1 MAAAWVRVCAV
12 IMIGLSSTAAQA
24 QGKTPTA
31 IVVGGGLAGLTA
43 AYELQNKGWQV
54 TLLEAKAGVGGRS
67 GLATSEW
74 VGNDKVQ
81 PALNQYLQQFKLQTL
96 PAPEF
101 VRTPGYLID
110 GDYFSEADLAL
121 KQPATAEAMKRY
133 EKTVDDLARSI
144 DDPLNPAANST
155 LFALD
160 QINVANWLDRLQL
173 PTTARQLINQQIR
186 SRYDEPS
193 RLSLLYFAQQNR
205 VYRGVDDHDRRA
217 ARLPGGSPVL
227 AQAFVKQIKTIKT
240 NAPVSSVVQDKN
252 GVTVKVGSVGYSADY
267 LVMAVPL
274 RALAKIQ
281 MTPALDNQHMGAI
294 KGTNYGWRDQ
304 ILLKFKQPV
313 WESRARMSGEIF
325 SNAGLGMLW
334 IEPALK
340 GGANVVINL
349 SGDNARLLQA
359 FGDKQ
364 MVDQVLIR
372 LHAFYPKARG
382 AFTGY
387 EVRRYSTD
395 AGTGGSYL
403 AYGPGQIS
411 KYWRL
416 WERPVQRVAFAGEHT
431 DALYSGTLEG
441 ALRSGQRAASQVQD
455 LAAGKSFDP
464 VKVVPATAAAAAGAV
479 AAKKPGFFAN
489 LFGTGDKAEKAA
501 AAPENK
507 AQAAPAEPAKAGF
520 FSRLFGG
527 GDKAENAQPA
537 PESKAQPGAE
547 PAAKPGFFSRLFGRG
562 EQPAAKPAEVNTPVE
577 AAPAPAVAPQP
588 APAPAPAPAKPAAPT
603 SKAAAPAKPAT
614 SKAAAHKA
622 QPAHK
627 KTQPVPA
634 KKPAQPAQKKPA
646 AKPAPAKQPAA
657 TDTSATH

>member
-1 MAAAWVRVCAV
+1 MAAAWVRLCALV
-12 IMIGLSSTAAQA
+12 LIGVSSGAALA
-24 QGKTPTA
+24 KDKTPSA

-54 TLLEAKAGVGGRS
+54 TLLEAKSGMGGRS

-74 VGNDKVQ
+74 IGNAKAQ
-81 PALNQYLQQFKLQTL
+81 PVLNQYLDRFKLETL

-110 GDYFSEADLAL
+110 GEYFSGTDLAT
-121 KQPATAEAMKRY
+121 KQPATAEALKRY
-133 EKTVDDLARSI
+133 EKTLDDLARSI
-144 DDPLNPAANST
+144 DDPLNPQATST

-160 QINVANWLDRLQL
+160 QMNVATWLDKLQL

-186 SRYDEPS
+186 TRYDEPS

-205 VYRGVDDHDRRA
+205 VYRGVSDRDLRA

-227 AQAFVKQIKTIKT
+227 AQAFVKQLKTIKT
-240 NAPVSSVVQDKN
+240 SSPVTAIVQDKD
-252 GVTVKVGSVGYSADY
+252 GVTVKVGSTDYKADY

-281 MTPALDNQHMGAI
+281 ITPGLDTQHVAALR
-294 KGTNYGWRDQ
+294 GTNYGWRDQ
-304 ILLKFKQPV
+304 LMLKFKQPV

-372 LHAFYPKARG
+372 LHAFYPQARG

-387 EVRRYSTD
+387 EVKRYSVD
-395 AGTGGSYL
+395 AGTGGAYL

-416 WERPVQRVAFAGEHT
+416 WERPVQRITFAGEHT
-431 DALYSGTLEG
+431 DALYPGTLEG

-455 LAAGKSFDP
+455 LLAGKSFDP
-464 VKVVPATAAAAAGAV
+464 AKAATVAAAATAGAAV
-479 AAKKPGFFAN
+479 AKKDSG
-489 LFGTGDKAEKAA
+489 E
-501 AAPENK
+501 
-507 AQAAPAEPAKAGF
+507 F

-527 GDKAENAQPA
+527 ADK
-537 PESKAQPGAE
+537 PEVK
-547 PAAKPGFFSRLFGRG
+547 
-562 EQPAAKPAEVNTPVE
+562 
-577 AAPAPAVAPQP
+577 AAPVAKVEEV
-588 APAPAPAPAKPAAPT
+588 APAPAPAAAPATPAPAEIAKEEPAKPAAT
-603 SKAAAPAKPAT
+603 KAAPAKHA
-614 SKAAAHKA
+614 
-622 QPAHK
+622 PAH
-627 KTQPVPA
+627 
-634 KKPAQPAQKKPA
+634 KPA
-646 AKPAPAKQPAA
+646 AKPAAKQAHKAVETKKATAKSAPAKKPV
-657 TDTSATH
+657 TDNQAKAD

>member
-1 MAAAWVRVCAV
+1 MAAAWVRLCALLL
-12 IMIGLSSTAAQA
+12 IGVSSGAAIA
-24 QGKTPTA
+24 KDKTPTA

-54 TLLEAKAGVGGRS
+54 TLLEAKSGMGGRS

-74 VGNDKVQ
+74 IGNGKAQ
-81 PALNQYLQQFKLQTL
+81 PVLNQYVDRFKLETL

-110 GDYFSEADLAL
+110 GEYFNATDLAT
-121 KQPATAEAMKRY
+121 KQPATAEALKRY
-133 EKTVDDLARSI
+133 EKTLDDLARSI
-144 DDPLNPAANST
+144 DDPLNPQANST

-160 QINVANWLDRLQL
+160 QINVSTWLDKLQL
-173 PTTARQLINQQIR
+173 PNTARQLINQQIR
-186 SRYDEPS
+186 TRYDEPS
-193 RLSLLYFAQQNR
+193 RLSLLYFAQQTR
-205 VYRGVDDHDRRA
+205 VYRGVSDRDLRA

-227 AQAFVKQIKTIKT
+227 AQAFVKQLKTIKT
-240 NAPVSSVVQDKN
+240 SSPVTSIVQDKD
-252 GVTVKVGSVGYSADY
+252 GVTVKVGSVGYQADY
-267 LVMAVPL
+267 LVLAVPL

-281 MTPALDNQHMGAI
+281 MTPGLDSKHLAAL

-304 ILLKFKQPV
+304 LMLKFKTPV

-372 LHAFYPKARG
+372 LHAFYPQARG

-387 EVRRYSTD
+387 EVKRYSTD
-395 AGTGGSYL
+395 AGTGGAYL

-431 DALYSGTLEG
+431 DALYPGTLEG
-441 ALRSGQRAASQVQD
+441 ALRSGQRAAGQVQD
-455 LAAGKSFDP
+455 LLAGKSFDP
-464 VKVVPATAAAAAGAV
+464 AKAVPIAAAATAGAV
-479 AAKKPGFFAN
+479 AAKEKGGFFSN
-489 LFGTGDKAEKAA
+489 LFGGSSDKSDKA
-501 AAPENK
+501 
-507 AQAAPAEPAKAGF
+507 PAKAEPVTAKEAE
-520 FSRLFGG
+520 GG
-527 GDKAENAQPA
+527 
-537 PESKAQPGAE
+537 
-547 PAAKPGFFSRLFGRG
+547 KPGFFSRLFGG
-562 EQPAAKPAEVNTPVE
+562 SAKPEVK
-577 AAPAPAVAPQP
+577 AAPIAKAEEVAPVS
-588 APAPAPAPAKPAAPT
+588 APAPAPVAPTPVAKEQPVKPAA
-603 SKAAAPAKPAT
+603 KAAPAKHAPTHKPAAKT
-614 SKAAAHKA
+614 EPAKKAASKPAPVKKA
-622 QPAHK
+622 TAK
-627 KTQPVPA
+627 SEPA
-634 KKPAQPAQKKPA
+634 KKPLANTQ
-646 AKPAPAKQPAA
+646 AKAG
-657 TDTSATH
+657 

>member
-1 MAAAWVRVCAV
+1 MAAAWVRLCALV
-12 IMIGLSSTAAQA
+12 LIGVSSGAALA
-24 QGKTPTA
+24 KDKTA

-43 AYELQNKGWQV
+43 AYELQSKGWQV
-54 TLLEAKAGVGGRS
+54 TLLEAKSGMGGRS

-74 VGNDKVQ
+74 VGNSKTQ
-81 PALNQYLQQFKLQTL
+81 PVLNQYLEQFKVGTL

-110 GDYFSEADLAL
+110 GEYFSAADLAT
-121 KQPATAEAMKRY
+121 KQPATAEALKRY
-133 EKTVDDLARSI
+133 EKTLDDLARSI

-160 QINVANWLDRLQL
+160 QMNVSTWLDKLQL
-173 PTTARQLINQQIR
+173 PATARQLVNQQIR
-186 SRYDEPS
+186 TRYDEPS
-193 RLSLLYFAQQNR
+193 RLSLLYFAQQSR
-205 VYRGVDDHDRRA
+205 VYRNVSDRDLRA

-227 AQAFVKQIKTIKT
+227 AQAFVKQLKTIKT
-240 NAPVSSVVQDKN
+240 SSPVTAIIQDKD
-252 GVTVKVGSVGYSADY
+252 GVTVKVGAVGYQADY

-274 RALAKIQ
+274 RALARIQ
-281 MTPALDNQHMGAI
+281 MTPGLDGQRLAAL

-304 ILLKFKQPV
+304 LMLKFKNPV

-325 SNAGLGMLW
+325 SNTGLGMLW

-372 LHAFYPKARG
+372 LHAFYPQARG

-395 AGTGGSYL
+395 AGMGGAYL

-416 WERPVQRVAFAGEHT
+416 WERPVQRIAFAGEHT
-431 DALYSGTLEG
+431 DALYPGTLEG

-464 VKVVPATAAAAAGAV
+464 VKAAPVAAAAAAGAV
-479 AAKKPGFFAN
+479 GAAAAKDKGGFFSN
-489 LFGTGDKAEKAA
+489 LFGGSADKA
-501 AAPENK
+501 
-507 AQAAPAEPAKAGF
+507 PAKPEPVKVEEAKQDKPGF

-527 GDKAENAQPA
+527 GDK
-537 PESKAQPGAE
+537 PE
-547 PAAKPGFFSRLFGRG
+547 AK
-562 EQPAAKPAEVNTPVE
+562 
-577 AAPAPAVAPQP
+577 AAPIAKAEEVAPVP
-588 APAPAPAPAKPAAPT
+588 APAPVAPAPVAKEEPVKPAATKPAPAKPAV
-603 SKAAAPAKPAT
+603 KQ
-614 SKAAAHKA
+614 AH
-622 QPAHK
+622 
-627 KTQPVPA
+627 
-634 KKPAQPAQKKPA
+634 KPA
-646 AKPAPAKQPAA
+646 AKPAPVKKATAKSEPAKKPAA
-657 TDTSATH
+657 NSQAKAG

>member
-1 MAAAWVRVCAV
+1 MAAAWVRLCALLL
-12 IMIGLSSTAAQA
+12 IGVSSGAAIA
-24 QGKTPTA
+24 KDKTPTA

-54 TLLEAKAGVGGRS
+54 TLLEAKSGMGGRS

-74 VGNDKVQ
+74 IGNGKAQ
-81 PALNQYLQQFKLQTL
+81 PVLNQYVDRFKLETL

-110 GDYFSEADLAL
+110 GEYFNATDLAT
-121 KQPATAEAMKRY
+121 KQPATAEALKRY
-133 EKTVDDLARSI
+133 EKTLDDLARSI
-144 DDPLNPAANST
+144 DDPLNPQANST

-160 QINVANWLDRLQL
+160 QINVSTWLDKLQL

-186 SRYDEPS
+186 TRYDEPS
-193 RLSLLYFAQQNR
+193 RLSLLYFAQQTR
-205 VYRGVDDHDRRA
+205 VYRGVSDRDLRA

-227 AQAFVKQIKTIKT
+227 AQAFVKQLKTIKT
-240 NAPVSSVVQDKN
+240 SSPVTSIVQDKD
-252 GVTVKVGSVGYSADY
+252 GVTVKVGSVGYQADY
-267 LVMAVPL
+267 LVLAVPL

-281 MTPALDNQHMGAI
+281 MTPGLDSKHLAAL

-304 ILLKFKQPV
+304 LMLKFKTPV

-372 LHAFYPKARG
+372 LHAFYPQARG

-387 EVRRYSTD
+387 EVKRYSTD
-395 AGTGGSYL
+395 AGTGGAYL

-431 DALYSGTLEG
+431 DALYPGTLEG
-441 ALRSGQRAASQVQD
+441 ALRSGQRAAGQVQD
-455 LAAGKSFDP
+455 LLAGKSFDP
-464 VKVVPATAAAAAGAV
+464 AKAVPIAAAATAGAV
-479 AAKKPGFFAN
+479 AAKEKGGFFSN
-489 LFGTGDKAEKAA
+489 LFGGSSDKSDKA
-501 AAPENK
+501 
-507 AQAAPAEPAKAGF
+507 PAKAEPVTAKEAE
-520 FSRLFGG
+520 GG
-527 GDKAENAQPA
+527 
-537 PESKAQPGAE
+537 
-547 PAAKPGFFSRLFGRG
+547 KPGFFSRLFGG
-562 EQPAAKPAEVNTPVE
+562 SAKPEVK
-577 AAPAPAVAPQP
+577 AAPIAKAEEVAPVS
-588 APAPAPAPAKPAAPT
+588 APAPAPVAPTPVAKEQPVKPAA
-603 SKAAAPAKPAT
+603 KAAPAKHAPT
-614 SKAAAHKA
+614 H
-622 QPAHK
+622 
-627 KTQPVPA
+627 
-634 KKPAQPAQKKPA
+634 KPA
-646 AKPAPAKQPAA
+646 AKTEPAKKAASKPAPVKKATAKSEPVKKPLANTQAKA
-657 TDTSATH
+657 G

>member
-1 MAAAWVRVCAV
+1 MSAVWLRGCALVFIGLFSTGAMAAA
-12 IMIGLSSTAAQA
+12 
-24 QGKTPTA
+24 KTPTA

-54 TLLEAKAGVGGRS
+54 TLLEAKSGIGGRS

-74 VGNDKVQ
+74 IGNSKAQ
-81 PALNQYLQQFKLQTL
+81 PVLNQYLDAFKITTL

-110 GDYFSEADLAL
+110 GEYFSSTDLVT
-121 KQPATAEAMKRY
+121 KQPATAEALKRY
-133 EKTVDDLARSI
+133 EKTLDDLAASI
-144 DDPLNPAANST
+144 SDPENPAANST

-160 QINVANWLDRLQL
+160 QINVSTWLDKLQL
-173 PTTARQLINQQIR
+173 PATARQLVNQQIR
-186 SRYDEPS
+186 TRYDEPS

-205 VYRGVDDHDRRA
+205 VYRGVSDRDLRA

-227 AQAFVKQIKTIKT
+227 AQAFVKQLKTIKT
-240 NAPVSSVVQDKN
+240 SSPVTAISQDKD
-252 GVTVKVGSVGYSADY
+252 GVTVKVGGVGYQADY
-267 LVMAVPL
+267 LVLAVPL
-274 RALAKIQ
+274 RALSKIQ
-281 MTPALDNQHMGAI
+281 MTPGLDKQHLAAL

-304 ILLKFKQPV
+304 LLLKFKTPV

-372 LHAFYPKARG
+372 LHAFYPQARG

-411 KYWRL
+411 QYWRL

-431 DALYSGTLEG
+431 DSLYPGTLEG
-441 ALRSGQRAASQVQD
+441 ALRSGQRAASQVRD

-464 VKVVPATAAAAAGAV
+464 VKSVAATAAAGTAAAAV
-479 AAKKPGFFAN
+479 AAKK
-489 LFGTGDKAEKAA
+489 EKDSGG
-501 AAPENK
+501 
-507 AQAAPAEPAKAGF
+507 GF

-527 GDKAENAQPA
+527 GDDKPAAA
-537 PESKAQPGAE
+537 PETAKAVE
-547 PAAKPGFFSRLFGRG
+547 PA
-562 EQPAAKPAEVNTPVE
+562 
-577 AAPAPAVAPQP
+577 AAPAPAVAP
-588 APAPAPAPAKPAAPT
+588 APAAPAAVAPVAKEEPA
-603 SKAAAPAKPAT
+603 KAAPVKAAPAKAAPAAHAPAKKAEA
-614 SKAAAHKA
+614 KAAPVKK
-622 QPAHK
+622 PAPTPAK
-627 KTQPVPA
+627 KTEAKKEPA
-634 KKPAQPAQKKPA
+634 KKPASDSQ
-646 AKPAPAKQPAA
+646 AKAG
-657 TDTSATH
+657 

>member
-1 MAAAWVRVCAV
+1 MAAAWVRLCALV
-12 IMIGLSSTAAQA
+12 LIGVSSGAALA
-24 QGKTPTA
+24 KDKTPSA

-43 AYELQNKGWQV
+43 AYELQDKGWQV
-54 TLLEAKAGVGGRS
+54 TLLEAKSGMGGRS

-74 VGNDKVQ
+74 IGNSKAQ
-81 PALNQYLQQFKLQTL
+81 PVLNQYLDRFKLETL

-110 GDYFSEADLAL
+110 GEYFSASDLAT
-121 KQPATAEAMKRY
+121 KQPATAEALKRY
-133 EKTVDDLARSI
+133 EKTLDDLARSI
-144 DDPLNPAANST
+144 DDPLKPQATST

-160 QINVANWLDRLQL
+160 QMNVSTWLDKLQL
-173 PTTARQLINQQIR
+173 PSTARQLVNQQIR

-205 VYRGVDDHDRRA
+205 VYRGVSDRDLRA
-217 ARLPGGSPVL
+217 SRLPGGSPVL
-227 AQAFVKQIKTIKT
+227 AQAFVKQLKTIKT
-240 NAPVSSVVQDKN
+240 SSPVTAIVQDKD
-252 GVTVKVGSVGYSADY
+252 GVTVKVGSTSYQADY

-281 MTPALDNQHMGAI
+281 MTPGLDTQHVAAL

-304 ILLKFKQPV
+304 LMLKFKQPV
-313 WESRARMSGEIF
+313 WESRSRMSGEIF

-372 LHAFYPKARG
+372 LHAFYPQARG

-387 EVRRYSTD
+387 EVKRYSTD
-395 AGTGGSYL
+395 AGTGGAYL

-416 WERPVQRVAFAGEHT
+416 WERPVQRITFAGEHT
-431 DALYSGTLEG
+431 DALYPGTLEG

-455 LAAGKSFDP
+455 LLAGKSFDP
-464 VKVVPATAAAAAGAV
+464 AKAVPVAAAAAAGA
-479 AAKKPGFFAN
+479 AASKDKGGFFSN
-489 LFGTGDKAEKAA
+489 MFGGSSDKGDKADKA
-501 AAPENK
+501 
-507 AQAAPAEPAKAGF
+507 PAKAEPV
-520 FSRLFGG
+520 
-527 GDKAENAQPA
+527 KAEDAKQD
-537 PESKAQPGAE
+537 
-547 PAAKPGFFSRLFGRG
+547 KPGFFSRMFGG
-562 EQPAAKPAEVNTPVE
+562 ADKPEVQTAPIAKAEEV
-577 AAPAPAVAPQP
+577 
-588 APAPAPAPAKPAAPT
+588 APAPAPVAAPAPVVPATVAKQEPAKPAAN
-603 SKAAAPAKPAT
+603 KAAPAKHA
-614 SKAAAHKA
+614 
-622 QPAHK
+622 PAH
-627 KTQPVPA
+627 
-634 KKPAQPAQKKPA
+634 KPA
-646 AKPAPAKQPAA
+646 AKQAHKPVEAKKA
-657 TDTSATH
+657 TAKSEPTKKAVANTQAKAN

>member
-1 MAAAWVRVCAV
+1 MAAAWVRLCAFV
-12 IMIGLSSTAAQA
+12 LIGVSSGAALA
-24 QGKTPTA
+24 KDKTPTA

-54 TLLEAKAGVGGRS
+54 TLLEAKAGMGGRS

-74 VGNDKVQ
+74 IGNSKAQ
-81 PALNQYLQQFKLQTL
+81 PVLNQYLDRFKLDTL

-110 GDYFSEADLAL
+110 GEYFSAADLAS
-121 KQPATAEAMKRY
+121 KQPATAEALKRY

-144 DDPLNPAANST
+144 DDPLNPQANST

-160 QINVANWLDRLQL
+160 QINVSTWLDKLQL

-186 SRYDEPS
+186 TRYDEPS

-205 VYRGVDDHDRRA
+205 VYRGVNDRDLRA

-227 AQAFVKQIKTIKT
+227 AQAFVKQLKTIKT
-240 NAPVSSVVQDKN
+240 SSPVSAIVQDKD
-252 GVTVKVGSVGYSADY
+252 GVTVKVGDTRYQADY

-281 MTPALDNQHMGAI
+281 MTPGLDNQHLAAL

-304 ILLKFKQPV
+304 LMLKFKQPV
-313 WESRARMSGEIF
+313 WESRARMSGEIY

-372 LHAFYPKARG
+372 LHAFYPQARG

-387 EVRRYSTD
+387 EVKRYSTD
-395 AGTGGSYL
+395 AGTGGAYL

-416 WERPVQRVAFAGEHT
+416 WERPVQRVTFAGEHT
-431 DALYSGTLEG
+431 DALYPGTLEG
-441 ALRSGQRAASQVQD
+441 ALRSGQRAASQAQE
-455 LAAGKSFDP
+455 LLAGKSFDP
-464 VKVVPATAAAAAGAV
+464 VKAAPVAAAAAAGGV
-479 AAKKPGFFAN
+479 AAKGKGGFFSN
-489 LFGTGDKAEKAA
+489 LFGWSSGSAGNPEKV
-501 AAPENK
+501 
-507 AQAAPAEPAKAGF
+507 PAKAE
-520 FSRLFGG
+520 
-527 GDKAENAQPA
+527 AVTPA
-537 PESKAQPGAE
+537 PI
-547 PAAKPGFFSRLFGRG
+547 
-562 EQPAAKPAEVNTPVE
+562 
-577 AAPAPAVAPQP
+577 P
-588 APAPAPAPAKPAAPT
+588 APAPAAVPPAPLAKEEPAKPAVN
-603 SKAAAPAKPAT
+603 KAAPAKQ
-614 SKAAAHKA
+614 AHK
-622 QPAHK
+622 PAEVK
-627 KTQPVPA
+627 KPTAKAEPA
-634 KKPAQPAQKKPA
+634 KKPVVNSQ
-646 AKPAPAKQPAA
+646 AKAG
-657 TDTSATH
+657 

>member
-1 MAAAWVRVCAV
+1 MAAAWVRLCALV
-12 IMIGLSSTAAQA
+12 LIGVSSGAALA
-24 QGKTPTA
+24 KDKTPSA

-54 TLLEAKAGVGGRS
+54 TLLEAKSGMGGRS

-74 VGNDKVQ
+74 IGNAKAQ
-81 PALNQYLQQFKLQTL
+81 PVLNQYLERFKLETL

-110 GDYFSEADLAL
+110 GEYFSAADLTT
-121 KQPATAEAMKRY
+121 KQPATAEALKRY
-133 EKTVDDLARSI
+133 EKTLDDLARSI
-144 DDPLNPAANST
+144 DDPLNPQANST

-160 QINVANWLDRLQL
+160 QINVATWLDKLQL
-173 PTTARQLINQQIR
+173 PATARQLINQQIR
-186 SRYDEPS
+186 TRYDEPS

-205 VYRGVDDHDRRA
+205 VYRGVSDRDLRA

-227 AQAFVKQIKTIKT
+227 AQAFVKQLKTIKT
-240 NAPVSSVVQDKN
+240 SSPVTAIVQDKD
-252 GVTVKVGSVGYSADY
+252 GVSVKVGSTDYKADY

-281 MTPALDNQHMGAI
+281 ITPGLDTQHMAAL

-304 ILLKFKQPV
+304 LMLKFKQPV

-372 LHAFYPKARG
+372 LHAFYPQARG

-387 EVRRYSTD
+387 EVKRYSID
-395 AGTGGSYL
+395 AGTGGAYL

-416 WERPVQRVAFAGEHT
+416 WERPVQRITFAGEHT
-431 DALYSGTLEG
+431 DALYPGTLEG
-441 ALRSGQRAASQVQD
+441 ALRSGQRAAGQVQD
-455 LAAGKSFDP
+455 LLAGKSFDP
-464 VKVVPATAAAAAGAV
+464 AKAATVAAAATAGAAV
-479 AAKKPGFFAN
+479 AKKDNG
-489 LFGTGDKAEKAA
+489 G
-501 AAPENK
+501 
-507 AQAAPAEPAKAGF
+507 GF

-527 GDKAENAQPA
+527 SDKPEVKAAPVAKVEPKVEAGAPA
-537 PESKAQPGAE
+537 PV
-547 PAAKPGFFSRLFGRG
+547 PAA
-562 EQPAAKPAEVNTPVE
+562 APV
-577 AAPAPAVAPQP
+577 APAPAEIAKEE
-588 APAPAPAPAKPAAPT
+588 PAKPAAPR
-603 SKAAAPAKPAT
+603 AAPAKP
-614 SKAAAHKA
+614 
-622 QPAHK
+622 
-627 KTQPVPA
+627 VPA
-634 KKPAQPAQKKPA
+634 KHAPAHKPA
-646 AKPAPAKQPAA
+646 AKQTKKAVEPKKATVRSEPVKKAVNNTQAKAN
-657 TDTSATH
+657 